1 MLLWRAKQY
10 VNYLRR
16 AKNRHGIHSPFVYSL
31 LDTVIY
37 NKENCEVYGIPEG
50 LRDTLL
56 RDTRTITITDL
67 GAGSNIS
74 KSNQRA
80 VKNIA
85 RNSAKELKYGR
96 LLHRLVAHFQP
107 KEMVELG
114 TSLGVSALYQATGNP
129 TGRLTTFEGCP
140 QTAAIACEN
149 FDKTH
154 TTNIR
159 LVEGNFDATLQTYLN
174 GILRLDWFFNDGN
187 HRKEPTLRYFE
198 WCLQKAHSE
207 TVLIFDD
214 IYWSK
219 EMAEAW
225 EIIKAHER
233 VSVTLD
239 LFQIGIV
246 FLREGQAKQ
255 DFVIRY

>member
-37 NKENCEVYGIPEG
+37 SAENREVYGIAEG
-50 LRDTLL
+50 LKDALL

-74 KSNQRA
+74 RSNQRA

-85 RNSAKELKYGR
+85 RSSAKELKYGR

-129 TGRLTTFEGCP
+129 TGRLSTFEGCP
-140 QTAAIACEN
+140 ETAAIAREN
-149 FDKTH
+149 FKKTN
-154 TTNIR
+154 TANVTLI
-159 LVEGNFDATLQTYLN
+159 EGNFDATLQSHLN
-174 GILRLDWFFNDGN
+174 AIPKLDWFFNDGN

-207 TVLIFDD
+207 TILIFDD